1 MINEEKKRIT
11 ITLRKNDI
19 MGLQA
24 YNKWGLSLSKQ
35 IEILIVNYLEKEE
48 KKLFTEIENKTA
60 RECVAP
66 RMSFYERSKNE
77 NFI

>member
-1 MINEEKKRIT
+1 MINEEKRRIT

-19 MGLQA
+19 WGLQA

-48 KKLFTEIENKTA
+48 KKLLTEIENKTA
-60 RECVAP
+60 R
-66 RMSFYERSKNE
+66 
-77 NFI
+77 

>member
-60 RECVAP
+60 R
-66 RMSFYERSKNE
+66 
-77 NFI
+77 

>member
-1 MINEEKKRIT
+1 MINEEKRRIT

-60 RECVAP
+60 R
-66 RMSFYERSKNE
+66 
-77 NFI
+77 

>member
-19 MGLQA
+19 LGLQA
-24 YNKWGLSLSKQ
+24 YNKWNLSLSKQ

-60 RECVAP
+60 R
-66 RMSFYERSKNE
+66 
-77 NFI
+77 

>member
-1 MINEEKKRIT
+1 MINEEKRRIT

-19 MGLQA
+19 LGLQA

-60 RECVAP
+60 R
-66 RMSFYERSKNE
+66 
-77 NFI
+77 

>member
-1 MINEEKKRIT
+1 MINEGNKRIT
-11 ITLRKNDI
+11 ITLKKNDI
-19 MGLQA
+19 LGLQA

-60 RECVAP
+60 R
-66 RMSFYERSKNE
+66 
-77 NFI
+77 

>member
-1 MINEEKKRIT
+1 MINEENKRIT
-11 ITLRKNDI
+11 ITLKKNDI
-19 MGLQA
+19 LGLQA

-60 RECVAP
+60 R
-66 RMSFYERSKNE
+66 
-77 NFI
+77 

>member
-1 MINEEKKRIT
+1 MINEEKRRIT

-48 KKLFTEIENKTA
+48 RKLFTEIENKTA
-60 RECVAP
+60 R
-66 RMSFYERSKNE
+66 
-77 NFI
+77 